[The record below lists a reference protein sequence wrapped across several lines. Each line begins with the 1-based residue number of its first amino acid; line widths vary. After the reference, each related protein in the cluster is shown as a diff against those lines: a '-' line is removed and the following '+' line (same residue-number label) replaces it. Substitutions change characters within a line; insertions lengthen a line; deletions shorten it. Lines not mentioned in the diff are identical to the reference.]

1 MANADGGHALI
12 DELVRSAARTYQWP
26 GFAPQRRETA
36 ALDPAVLDGH
46 AGDYE
51 VREYG
56 IVLSVVRKDDHLI
69 VNTPRGSYY
78 KFSQAN
84 GNDYF
89 AIEDSSASTF
99 VPPTQNPE
107 PPMPDCHQTR
117 PPHAKKV

>member
-1 MANADGGHALI
+1 MPNAVGGHALI

-56 IVLSVVRKDDHLI
+56 IVLSVVRKDAHLI
-69 VNTPRGSYY
+69 VNTPRGSSYTFY
-78 KFSQAN
+78 PAT
-84 GNDYF
+84 GHHYF
-89 AIEDSSASTF
+89 AIEDSSEFTF
-99 VPPTQNPE
+99 VPGPEETYPTL
-107 PPMPDCHQTR
+107 R
-117 PPHAKKV
+117 F

>member
-69 VNTPRGSYY
+69 VNTPRGSSYTFY
-78 KFSQAN
+78 PAT

-89 AIEDSSASTF
+89 AIRLEEHKYEIQSLMRTS
-99 VPPTQNPE
+99 
-107 PPMPDCHQTR
+107 
-117 PPHAKKV
+117 